1 MDGRSPCHAVSLY
14 HACRGPL
21 AQLLS
26 HFTELQQAAEA
37 HALRQCA
44 AASSKSKAKPK
55 AAVSPTN
62 PLPTSPNPSAAQPH
76 CSGKARSSEHGTCS
90 ENDLPSVLGFGCC
103 KSTELASAYQAML
116 PSGQLLN
123 MLFAGVAGPSAA
135 DAGQAPYGD
144 AAPDVSSAAASGGSF
159 VPRVSLRIRTALVD
173 LGSADRC
180 LVLLSGSLGQVLSPG
195 DAALLCH
202 HLHPSQVRL
211 SIRGKPDTLPGR
223 CTYA

>member
-21 AQLLS
+21 AKLLS
-26 HFTELQQAAEA
+26 HFIELQQAAEA

-55 AAVSPTN
+55 AAVSPTS
-62 PLPTSPNPSAAQPH
+62 PLPTSPNPIASQPH
-76 CSGKARSSEHGTCS
+76 CSGKARSSEHGNCS
-90 ENDLPSVLGFGCC
+90 EDNVPSVLGFGCC
-103 KSTELASAYQAML
+103 KSAELASTYQAML
-116 PSGQLLN
+116 PSGQLPN
-123 MLFAGVAGPSAA
+123 TLFAGNAA
-135 DAGQAPYGD
+135 DAGQAPYGN
-144 AAPDVSSAAASGGSF
+144 AATNVSGAAASGGNS
-159 VPRVSLRIRTALVD
+159 VPRVSLRIRTAQVD
-173 LGSADRC
+173 LGPADRC

-211 SIRGKPDTLPGR
+211 FT
-223 CTYA
+223 